1 MNRRDT
7 AEKSIEM
14 WLRGIL
20 SRIMYK
26 EFNKDCL
33 QKKLSNVHILQQK
46 QLESERMEEH
56 NMYIVNK
63 EMSKVFMNL
72 LQSYKNQRL
81 YGDKRINLTEGNK
94 TFKEIKMTG
103 IVNIILKY
111 IKGFTDK

>member
-33 QKKLSNVHILQQK
+33 QKK
-46 QLESERMEEH
+46 
-56 NMYIVNK
+56 
-63 EMSKVFMNL
+63 
-72 LQSYKNQRL
+72 
-81 YGDKRINLTEGNK
+81 
-94 TFKEIKMTG
+94 TFKCTHSTTEIA
-103 IVNIILKY
+103 
-111 IKGFTDK
+111 